1 LGFGLLTGCG
11 AGSGF
16 SSGSSNGSIT
26 GVAFTNGSGQAD
38 NFFVTPG
45 GLAPLQVNAVG
56 FNGSGP
62 TPQYVP
68 GVTFTWGA
76 RYVDPTLDPP
86 SVADYAVGSS
96 SGSQPTSFK
105 VCPAKPA
112 VLLAIPILV
121 SGGGGTASTEYPGY
135 SVLGANQP
143 ASSVYVGTVPD
154 QTAKAY
160 CIRLEATPTTG
171 GSNGGVTVVVSS
183 NP

>member
-1 LGFGLLTGCG
+1 MRRLALSAATLLGLGLLTGCG

-16 SSGSSNGSIT
+16 SNGSSNGSIT

-38 NFFVTPG
+38 DFFVSPG

-56 FNGSGP
+56 FNGGGP

-76 RYVDPTLDPP
+76 RYVDPKVDPA
-86 SVADYAVGSS
+86 SVAEYAVGSA

-112 VLLAIPILV
+112 QLPTIPILV
-121 SGGGGTASTEYPGY
+121 AGGSGTA
-135 SVLGANQP
+135 
-143 ASSVYVGTVPD
+143 
-154 QTAKAY
+154 
-160 CIRLEATPTTG
+160 
-171 GSNGGVTVVVSS
+171 
-183 NP
+183 